1 MVVVYHINLL
11 NRYCCVGQI
20 AFQPDPPGIGGTVSR
35 LLGSVTRFYR
45 IVKLVDDNI
54 LLAYIGGKCYI
65 VSKIGE
71 TNLTNNS
78 LRHTLHSAVFLLQ

>member
-1 MVVVYHINLL
+1 MVVVYHIDLL

-20 AFQPDPPGIGGTVSR
+20 AFQPVPPGIGGTVSR
-35 LLGSVTRFYR
+35 LFGSVTRFYR
-45 IVKLVDDNI
+45 IAKLVDDNI